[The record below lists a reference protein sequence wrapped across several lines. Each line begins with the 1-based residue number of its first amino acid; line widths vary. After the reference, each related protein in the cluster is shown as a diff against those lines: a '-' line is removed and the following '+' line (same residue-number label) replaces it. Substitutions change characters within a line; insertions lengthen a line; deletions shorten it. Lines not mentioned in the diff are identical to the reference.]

1 MISEEIWGRLQYG
14 VGVGGLMESKHSPE
28 SDSLGNRSYPRKL
41 ASSKKRLQRLWGL
54 CRDLSVSGSAE
65 SLRLCLPTSLF
76 LLLLGRALEQK
87 LHHHL
92 LCQAQDQTE
101 QTRKARLPEAG

>member
-41 ASSKKRLQRLWGL
+41 ASSKKRLQRLWVYVVTY
-54 CRDLSVSGSAE
+54 LSADPLS
-65 SLRLCLPTSLF
+65 
-76 LLLLGRALEQK
+76 
-87 LHHHL
+87 H
-92 LCQAQDQTE
+92 
-101 QTRKARLPEAG
+101 